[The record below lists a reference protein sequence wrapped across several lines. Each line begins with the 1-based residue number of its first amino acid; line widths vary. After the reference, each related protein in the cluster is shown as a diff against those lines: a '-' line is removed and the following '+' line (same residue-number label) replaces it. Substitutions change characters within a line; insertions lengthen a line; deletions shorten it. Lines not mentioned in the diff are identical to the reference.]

1 MASSAAVTVHAHKA
15 GSCEPEL
22 GVGGERCLFPRCT
35 DALGCPTRGGGGP
48 QLSPLQVPTQPS
60 CSRGSEPASV
70 GLLPARP
77 SGTDD
82 WGGALRALSP
92 GLCLRVSRSRLPPSP
107 APASSQP
114 DRLSAPRRPVTR
126 RFSGTPPPRHAR
138 QPPPSTGLPGAPR
151 LPVPS
156 VIHPLLSPPPPPRGV
171 LSTADPRGPAGTRSG
186 TAGLLG
192 GGGAGREL
200 GSLAVR
206 LRAADRRQPASR
218 DRRPGGRGHLSPP
231 PPFSAEP
238 RDVSAGLGG
247 AGRASR
253 RAPRPEPAS

>member
-1 MASSAAVTVHAHKA
+1 MALSAAVTVHAHKA

-35 DALGCPTRGGGGP
+35 DALGCPTRGGGEA

-114 DRLSAPRRPVTR
+114 DRLSAPRR
-126 RFSGTPPPRHAR
+126 FSGTPPPRHAR
-138 QPPPSTGLPGAPR
+138 QPPPSTGLPGAPG

-171 LSTADPRGPAGTRSG
+171 LSTADPRGSAGTRSG

-218 DRRPGGRGHLSPP
+218 DRRPGGRGHLSPS

>member
-35 DALGCPTRGGGGP
+35 DALGCPTRGGGGA

-92 GLCLRVSRSRLPPSP
+92 GLCLRASRSRLPPSP

-114 DRLSAPRRPVTR
+114 DRLSAPGARSPGASRE
-126 RFSGTPPPRHAR
+126 PPHPAW
-138 QPPPSTGLPGAPR
+138 QPPPSTGLPGAPG

-186 TAGLLG
+186 MAGLLG
-192 GGGAGREL
+192 GGGAGHEL

-218 DRRPGGRGHLSPP
+218 DRRLGGRGHLSPS